1 MPNPGDYIFAL
12 ADFVSRDYDVPYG
25 KKGYSMIE
33 TDVLVSVVIPTYSRP
48 VFLKRCIGSVMSQ
61 TYKNIEIIVV
71 DDNDPDTEARRE
83 TELVMQSF
91 ADIRNITYLKHD
103 HNINGSAA
111 RNTGWRHSH
120 GQYITFIDD
129 DDAIEPGKIAK
140 QVECLEQL
148 DPSWG
153 ACYTGY
159 RLFKEHGDPQI
170 SSEKRF
176 GDCYVAALM
185 RTMFMGSGSNL
196 FLRKSVVD
204 EVNGYDETFVRN
216 QDIEFLVR
224 VTEKYKLAYVDEVL
238 LTIYQE
244 GVRPD
249 RTFAQLESIAEHY
262 LSKFK
267 ERIDCLEPKDKER
280 VYAVISLERCR
291 VAFYK
296 KEYRKGLKLLK
307 DNKVKLKYQLKYCK
321 YLLHRQLT
329 GKSYGFDGL

>member
-1 MPNPGDYIFAL
+1 MVEKDI
-12 ADFVSRDYDVPYG
+12 
-25 KKGYSMIE
+25 
-33 TDVLVSVVIPTYSRP
+33 LVSVVIPTYKRP
-48 VFLKRCIGSVMSQ
+48 VFLKRCIDSVLGQ
-61 TYKNIEIIVV
+61 TYRNIEIIVV
-71 DDNDPDTEARRE
+71 DDNDPKTEARKE
-83 TELVMQSF
+83 TELVIQ
-91 ADIRNITYLKHD
+91 AYAGVDNISYLRHD
-103 HNINGSAA
+103 CNKNGSAA

-120 GQYITFIDD
+120 GRYITFIDD
-129 DDAIEPGKIAK
+129 DDAIAPTKIAK

-148 DPSWG
+148 DDSWG

-204 EVNGYDETFVRN
+204 EVNGYDETFIRN

-224 VTEKYKLAYVDEVL
+224 VSEKYKLAYVDEVL

-244 GVRPD
+244 GIRPN

-267 ERIDCLEPKDKER
+267 ERIDRLEPNDKER

-291 VAFYK
+291 GAFYK

-307 DNKVKLKYQLKYCK
+307 DNKVKLKYQVKYCK
-321 YLLHRQLT
+321 YLIHRKLT
-329 GKSYGFDGL
+329 GQSYGFDGL

>member
-1 MPNPGDYIFAL
+1 MVEKDI
-12 ADFVSRDYDVPYG
+12 
-25 KKGYSMIE
+25 
-33 TDVLVSVVIPTYSRP
+33 LVSVVIPTYHRP
-48 VFLKRCIGSVMSQ
+48 VFLKRCIDSVLDQ
-61 TYKNIEIIVV
+61 TYRNIEIIVV
-71 DDNDPDTEARRE
+71 DDNDPETEARRE
-83 TELVMQSF
+83 TELVMQ
-91 ADIRNITYLKHD
+91 AYAAVENITYLQHD
-103 HNINGSAA
+103 HNKNGSAA
-111 RNTGWRHSH
+111 RNTGWRNSH
-120 GQYITFIDD
+120 GKYITFIDD
-129 DDAIEPGKIAK
+129 DDAIARTKIEK
-140 QVECLEQL
+140 QVQCLERL

-204 EVNGYDETFVRN
+204 EVNGYDETFIRN

-224 VTEKYKLAYVDEVL
+224 VLEKYKLAHVDEVL

-244 GVRPD
+244 GERPD
-249 RTFAQLESIAEHY
+249 RSFEQMESISQHY

-267 ERIDCLEPKDKER
+267 DRIDLLESGDRER
-280 VYAVISLERCR
+280 VYSVISLERCR
-291 VAFYK
+291 GAFYK
-296 KEYRKGLKLLK
+296 KKYLQGLKILK
-307 DNKVKLKYQLKYCK
+307 ENKVKLKYQVKYCK
-321 YLLHRQLT
+321 YLIHRKLT

>member
-1 MPNPGDYIFAL
+1 MVEKD
-12 ADFVSRDYDVPYG
+12 
-25 KKGYSMIE
+25 M
-33 TDVLVSVVIPTYSRP
+33 LVSVVIPTYSRP
-48 VFLKRCIGSVMSQ
+48 VYLKRCIGSVLKQ
-61 TYKNIEIIVV
+61 TYKNVEIIVV
-71 DDNDPDTEARRE
+71 DDNDPATEVRQE
-83 TELVMQSF
+83 TEQVMQSF
-91 ADIRNITYLKHD
+91 VGNDNITYLKHPC
-103 HNINGSAA
+103 NKNGSAA
-111 RNTGWRHSH
+111 RNTGWRYSH
-120 GQYITFIDD
+120 GSYITFLDD
-129 DDAIEPGKIAK
+129 DDVIEPTKIAK

-148 DPSWG
+148 DSSWG

-159 RLFKEHGDPQI
+159 RLFKEHGDHQI

-196 FLRKSVVD
+196 LLRKSVVD
-204 EVNGYDETFVRN
+204 EVNGYDETFIRN

-244 GVRPD
+244 GVRPN
-249 RTFAQLESIAEHY
+249 RTFEQLENISGHY

-267 ERIDCLEPKDKER
+267 ERIDSLDSDDRER

-291 VAFYK
+291 GAFYK
-296 KEYRKGLKLLK
+296 KKYLKGLKILK
-307 DNKVKLKYQLKYCK
+307 ENKVKLKYQVKYCK
-321 YLLHRQLT
+321 YLVHRKLT